1 MTRVELLL
9 KLAEAFH
16 AAQDAPIW
24 RTSKSGRHY
33 MIETTTGEIIG
44 GSPFIT
50 KACSEAKMKFTEK
63 AWRDNMEKA
72 VRELVGVVCYRVKGM
87 RQIRIK
93 IIPDHANL
101 RMLERRITPKEI
113 KEALQAPVF
122 TDRGNTLM
130 SQVFLKNQIFVAVG
144 ENGELKTCIRITKVG
159 KVIWPKK

>member
-1 MTRVELLL
+1 MTKVGLLL

-24 RTSKSGRHY
+24 RTSKTGRHY

-113 KEALQAPVF
+113 KEALQAPIFAKSGNKPDTEVF
-122 TDRGNTLM
+122 YKNG
-130 SQVFLKNQIFVAVG
+130 VFAAVSVK
-144 ENGELKTCIRITKVG
+144 GELKTCICITKG
-159 KVIWPKK
+159 RKILK

>member
-1 MTRVELLL
+1 MIRVELLL

-24 RTSKSGRHY
+24 RTSKTGRHY

-50 KACSEAKMKFTEK
+50 KAIGEAKTKFTEK

-72 VRELVGVVCYRVKGM
+72 VKELVGIVCYRVKGM

-93 IIPDHANL
+93 LIPDHANL
-101 RMLERRITPKEI
+101 RMLERGITPKEI
-113 KEALQAPVF
+113 KTTLQAPIF
-122 TDRGNTLM
+122 AKSGNKPDTEA
-130 SQVFLKNQIFVAVG
+130 FYKNGVFVAVSVK
-144 ENGELKTCIRITKVG
+144 GELKTCIRITKG
-159 KVIWPKK
+159 RKILK